1 MTTVTIILLTL
12 SCCVSPSH
20 AFSPLYSIDTPVHSQ
35 WGLRQS
41 FTSDVDMPRIQ
52 SANLDTLND
61 QGYVVIEDFLPLDL
75 QDALIQDVATLRSKG
90 EFNIAKIGQ
99 DSTNALN
106 EDIRVAETCFLG
118 PTKLQYIPNTAREE
132 LYQVLDQ
139 VKSDLP
145 GPLDSSLTE
154 LLYAYYP
161 RGGFYR
167 RHRDAIPGSASVLR
181 TYSLLLYLN
190 KDWTPKDGGGLLL
203 HLDSGGD
210 ELPDGEEPNFVKVEP
225 KGGTLV
231 LFKSERIPHEVLDT
245 NAERLAVVGWYNR
258 PLTASDLS
266 SLGGVD
272 SSLQPI
278 LLGIS
283 AALVT
288 LGLINLASS

>member
-1 MTTVTIILLTL
+1 
-12 SCCVSPSH
+12 
-20 AFSPLYSIDTPVHSQ
+20 
-35 WGLRQS
+35 
-41 FTSDVDMPRIQ
+41 
-52 SANLDTLND
+52 
-61 QGYVVIEDFLPLDL
+61 
-75 QDALIQDVATLRSKG
+75 
-90 EFNIAKIGQ
+90 
-99 DSTNALN
+99 
-106 EDIRVAETCFLG
+106 
-118 PTKLQYIPNTAREE
+118 
-132 LYQVLDQ
+132 
-139 VKSDLP
+139 
-145 GPLDSSLTE
+145 LDSSLTE

-190 KDWTPKDGGGLLL
+190 KDWTSKDGGELLL

-288 LGLINLASS
+288 LGVINLVSS